1 MTMADAATIV
11 EALARMRR
19 GELRAAPAAP
29 APDPSPRARRRRG
42 GLALNLTPMIDVTF
56 LLLVFFVCTT
66 RALERESLLRADLT
80 AEAGRDP
87 ADPMGLDEPP
97 LRIAIGREA
106 GQVTVRIEA
115 PLPQPASVE
124 ELVTL
129 LRERRFGPGNPSGL
143 FAADQPIELA
153 PRRDAPWEDAVAIFN
168 AVTRAGYTRVGFT
181 RPG

>member
-1 MTMADAATIV
+1 MADAADIV
-11 EALARMRR
+11 DALARLRR
-19 GELRAAPAAP
+19 GELAATR
-29 APDPSPRARRRRG
+29 PSAELAQPVRSRRRRG
-42 GLALNLTPMIDVTF
+42 GLSLNLTPMIDVTF

-80 AEAGRDP
+80 AEASAAPTD
-87 ADPMGLDEPP
+87 ALGLDEPP
-97 LRIAIGREA
+97 LRIAIGRED

-115 PLPQPASVE
+115 PLPQPGSVE

-129 LRERRFGPGNPSGL
+129 LRDRRFGPGNPSGL

-153 PRRDAPWEDAVAIFN
+153 PSREAPWEDAVAIFN

>member
-1 MTMADAATIV
+1 MADAGTIL

-19 GELRAAPAAP
+19 GELRASPSAP
-29 APDPSPRARRRRG
+29 APEPSPRSRRRRG
-42 GLALNLTPMIDVTF
+42 GLSLNLTPMIDVTF

-80 AEAGRDP
+80 AEAGTTDSD
-87 ADPMGLDEPP
+87 ALGLDEPP
-97 LRIAIGREA
+97 LRIAIGRQD
-106 GQVTVRIEA
+106 GRVTVRIEA
-115 PLPQPASVE
+115 PLPQPGTVE
-124 ELVTL
+124 ELVAL
-129 LRERRFGPGNPSGL
+129 LRDRRFGPGNPSGL

-153 PRRDAPWEDAVAIFN
+153 PSREAPWEDAVAIFN